1 MKLKLNK
8 LVFFAT
14 TLCLASSVWATNIS
28 SEQAEQYKQNFKYGF
43 ILGKRNVPA
52 VLLTDR
58 YEADALLEAASNG
71 VLLPNHS
78 KKSELRSAHE
88 ILLVMPRIDLLQK
101 HLAKLST
108 KTKHLYLFIMEDDKL
123 AEPYGD
129 RSYQTFIKKGLD
141 KKLPRN
147 VKLFSLKNESV
158 TSQTGKNRFEYPT
171 PFSQSAVFNHQILPI
186 FYSITTVKDNYP
198 ER

>member
-28 SEQAEQYKQNFKYGF
+28 SEQAAQYKQNFKYNF
-43 ILGKRNVPA
+43 ITEKRRIPT
-52 VLLTDR
+52 VLWGDR
-58 YEADALLEAASNG
+58 YEADALLELATNG
-71 VLLPNHS
+71 VVLPNRVE
-78 KKSELRSAHE
+78 KSQLRPAQE
-88 ILLVMPRIDLLQK
+88 ILLVMPRIDVLQK

-141 KKLPRN
+141 KKLPSN
-147 VKLFSLKNESV
+147 VKLFRLKNESV
-158 TSQTGKNRFEYPT
+158 TGQAGKNRFEYPSDM
-171 PFSQSAVFNHQILPI
+171 FKSAVFNNQIHPI
-186 FYSITTVKDNYP
+186 FSSITTVTNNRP
-198 ER
+198 E